1 MWNRSKKDEDVM
13 PARSAPVAPEPQRE
27 ALSAPAYP
35 ARRSIEDAPTRA
47 AAVIGKSL
55 IVTGELTGK
64 EDLLVDGRV
73 EGDIELPENR
83 LTVGVGGHVEGSIK
97 AREIVVYGVIHGNM
111 EAGERVEIKKN
122 AKVIGDLRASRPVI
136 EDEAYFKGN
145 VETIRVDPPR
155 QAIKPAVAAAA
166 AAQAPAPTVAPAPA
180 PAPAAPQ
187 TSAAINP
194 SESRR
199 G

>member
-1 MWNRSKKDEDVM
+1 MWNRSKKDEEM
-13 PARSAPVAPEPQRE
+13 TPARPAAPPAEAPRE
-27 ALSAPAYP
+27 SFAAPPAYP

-55 IVTGELTGK
+55 VVTGEVTGK

-73 EGDIELPENR
+73 EGDIELLENR

-97 AREIVVYGVIHGNM
+97 AREIVIYGVVHGNM

-122 AKVIGDLRASRPVI
+122 ARVIGDMRASRPVI

-145 VETIRVDPPR
+145 VETIRVDAP
-155 QAIKPAVAAAA
+155 KPAARPAAAA
-166 AAQAPAPTVAPAPA
+166 AAASAPA
-180 PAPAAPQ
+180 PAPAA
-187 TSAAINP
+187 AAPAPAPAANP
-194 SESRR
+194 AETRR

>member
-1 MWNRSKKDEDVM
+1 MWNRNKKEEDEQPV
-13 PARSAPVAPEPQRE
+13 RSMAPAPEPARDPYQT
-27 ALSAPAYP
+27 PAYP
-35 ARRSIEDAPTRA
+35 ARRTIEDAPTRA

-55 IVTGELTGK
+55 VVTGEITGK

-73 EGDIELPENR
+73 EGDIELLENR
-83 LTVGVGGHVEGSIK
+83 LTVGVGGHVEGSVR
-97 AREIVVYGVIHGNM
+97 AREIVVYGVIQGNM

-145 VETIRVDPPR
+145 VETIRVDPPK
-155 QAIKPAVAAAA
+155 QAARPAVAAAPPTA
-166 AAQAPAPTVAPAPA
+166 AAQSAPPATAGAPASST
-180 PAPAAPQ
+180 AAASTPPE
-187 TSAAINP
+187 I
-194 SESRR
+194 RR

>member
-1 MWNRSKKDEDVM
+1 MWNRSKKEEDEQPV
-13 PARSAPVAPEPQRE
+13 RSMAPAPEPVRD
-27 ALSAPAYP
+27 AYAAPAYP
-35 ARRSIEDAPTRA
+35 ARRTIEDAPTRA

-55 IVTGELTGK
+55 VVTGEITGK

-73 EGDIELPENR
+73 EGDIELLENR
-83 LTVGVGGHVEGSIK
+83 LTVGVGGHVEGSVR
-97 AREIVVYGVIHGNM
+97 AREIVVYGVVQGNM

-145 VETIRVDPPR
+145 VETIRVDPPK
-155 QAIKPAVAAAA
+155 QAARPAV
-166 AAQAPAPTVAPAPA
+166 
-180 PAPAAPQ
+180 APAAPAAAPAA
-187 TSAAINP
+187 TSSASASGPATAGAPPEI
-194 SESRR
+194 RR

>member
-1 MWNRSKKDEDVM
+1 MRST
-13 PARSAPVAPEPQRE
+13 APAPETMRDTY
-27 ALSAPAYP
+27 AAPAYP

-47 AAVIGKSL
+47 AAVIGKSVV
-55 IVTGELTGK
+55 VTGEITGK

-73 EGDIELPENR
+73 EGDIDLPENR
-83 LTVGVGGHVEGSIK
+83 LTVGVGGHVEGGVK
-97 AREIVVYGVIHGNM
+97 AREIVVYGVVHGNM

-145 VETIRVDPPR
+145 VETIRVDPPK
-155 QAIKPAVAAAA
+155 QAARPAAVAAAA
-166 AAQAPAPTVAPAPA
+166 VPVAAAQPAA
-180 PAPAAPQ
+180 APAA
-187 TSAAINP
+187 NP
-194 SESRR
+194 GTPPEIRR

>member
-13 PARSAPVAPEPQRE
+13 PARPASVAPEPQRE
-27 ALSAPAYP
+27 APSAPAYP

-83 LTVGVGGHVEGSIK
+83 LTVGVGGHVEGSVK

-122 AKVIGDLRASRPVI
+122 ARVIGDLRASRPVI

-155 QAIKPAVAAAA
+155 QAVKPAAAAA
-166 AAQAPAPTVAPAPA
+166 AAQAPAPTAAPT
-180 PAPAAPQ
+180 PAPAAAAPAP
-187 TSAAINP
+187 AAINP

>member
-1 MWNRSKKDEDVM
+1 MWNRSKKEEDEQ
-13 PARSAPVAPEPQRE
+13 PARSMAPAPEPVRD
-27 ALSAPAYP
+27 AAYAAPAYP

-55 IVTGELTGK
+55 VVTGEITGK

-73 EGDIELPENR
+73 EGDIELLENR
-83 LTVGVGGHVEGSIK
+83 LTVGVGGHVEGSVR
-97 AREIVVYGVIHGNM
+97 AREIVVYGVVQGNM

-122 AKVIGDLRASRPVI
+122 AKVIGDLKASRPVI

-145 VETIRVDPPR
+145 VETIRVDPPK
-155 QAIKPAVAAAA
+155 QAARPAVAA
-166 AAQAPAPTVAPAPA
+166 T
-180 PAPAAPQ
+180 APAAAP
-187 TSAAINP
+187 AATPGTAASGTGATGAPPEI
-194 SESRR
+194 RR

>member
-13 PARSAPVAPEPQRE
+13 PARPAPVAPEPQRE
-27 ALSAPAYP
+27 ALSTPAYP

-55 IVTGELTGK
+55 IVTGEVTGK

-83 LTVGVGGHVEGSIK
+83 LTVGVGGHVEGSVK

-122 AKVIGDLRASRPVI
+122 ARVIGDLRASRPVI

-155 QAIKPAVAAAA
+155 QAVKPAAAAA
-166 AAQAPAPTVAPAPA
+166 AAQASAPVAAPAPS
-180 PAPAAPQ
+180 PAPAAAPAP
-187 TSAAINP
+187 TAINP

>member
-1 MWNRSKKDEDVM
+1 MWNRNKKEEDEQPV
-13 PARSAPVAPEPQRE
+13 RSVAPVPEPVRDAYQTP
-27 ALSAPAYP
+27 SYP
-35 ARRSIEDAPTRA
+35 ARRTIEDAPTRA

-55 IVTGELTGK
+55 VVTGEITGK

-73 EGDIELPENR
+73 EGDIELLENR
-83 LTVGVGGHVEGSIK
+83 LTVGVGGHVEGSVR
-97 AREIVVYGVIHGNM
+97 AREIVVYGVVQGNM

-145 VETIRVDPPR
+145 VETIRVDPPK
-155 QAIKPAVAAAA
+155 QAARPAVAAAPTA
-166 AAQAPAPTVAPAPA
+166 APATAPASPAPA
-180 PAPAAPQ
+180 PGAAAASAPPE
-187 TSAAINP
+187 I
-194 SESRR
+194 RR

>member
-1 MWNRSKKDEDVM
+1 MWNRSKKEEDMM
-13 PARSAPVAPEPQRE
+13 PARPAAPPPEAPRE
-27 ALSAPAYP
+27 LSGIPERP
-35 ARRSIEDAPTRA
+35 VRRTIEDAPTRA

-55 IVTGELTGK
+55 IITGEVTGK

-83 LTVGVGGHVEGSIK
+83 LTVGVGGQVEGSIK
-97 AREIVVYGVIHGNM
+97 AREIVVYGVIHGNI

-155 QAIKPAVAAAA
+155 PAARPAAVPAAAA
-166 AAQAPAPTVAPAPA
+166 AGAAA
-180 PAPAAPQ
+180 PAPAAP
-187 TSAAINP
+187 AANPAASPAANP

>member
-1 MWNRSKKDEDVM
+1 MWNRSKKEEDEQPVRSM
-13 PARSAPVAPEPQRE
+13 APAAEPVRDAY
-27 ALSAPAYP
+27 AAPAYP
-35 ARRSIEDAPTRA
+35 ARRTIEDAPTRA

-55 IVTGELTGK
+55 VVTGEITGK

-73 EGDIELPENR
+73 EGDIELLENR
-83 LTVGVGGHVEGSIK
+83 LTVGVGGHVEGSVR
-97 AREIVVYGVIHGNM
+97 AREIVVYGVVQGNM

-145 VETIRVDPPR
+145 VETIRVDPPK
-155 QAIKPAVAAAA
+155 QAARPAV
-166 AAQAPAPTVAPAPA
+166 
-180 PAPAAPQ
+180 APAAPAAAPAA
-187 TSAAINP
+187 TSSASASGAAAAGAPPEI
-194 SESRR
+194 RR